1 MKITIMGADAERRA
15 GLKTLVRRVAR
26 QAKFHEAQD
35 WQEAHSIHKRSRPE
49 MVVVDWAPALH
60 PLDLHALLGGYPGI
74 PAAVVIDQ
82 PAAPQVFMLM
92 SAGATGIIPR
102 ALDPV
107 LVLRALEMVT
117 IGGHYI
123 PPDIIDP
130 QLGRDL
136 MARRGQQ
143 KPLGTRRLHPE
154 IDLSPRQQQIMRCVH
169 MGCTNKMIAKM
180 LNISEGTVKIHLTGI
195 FQVLGATNRAAAV
208 AIYNGVQASHL
219 EILRAN
225 GVPDATP
232 SESEEP
238 EHAAEPAEASADTN
252 APVEPE
258 TATEQSAPGEPEPTD
273 DAPTDPAIDASNVI
287 ELPVKRTEYPP
298 LSDNNNGSWP
308 MAAEP
313 DSTF

>member
-1 MKITIMGADAERRA
+1 MKITIIGADAERRA
-15 GLKTLVRRVAR
+15 GLKTLVRRVVR
-26 QAKFHEAQD
+26 QARFYEAQD
-35 WQEAHSIHKRSRPE
+35 WQEARALHKRNRPE
-49 MVVVDWAPALH
+49 MIVIDWTPVLH
-60 PLDLHALLGGYPGI
+60 PLDLQALLGEYPGI

-82 PAAPQVFMLM
+82 PTAPQVFMLM
-92 SAGATGIIPR
+92 AAGATGIIPR

-136 MARRGQQ
+136 LARRGQQ
-143 KPLGTRRLHPE
+143 KPQGTRRLRPD

-169 MGCTNKMIAKM
+169 MGSTNKMIAKM
-180 LNISEGTVKIHLTGI
+180 LGISEGTVKIHLTGI

-208 AIYNGVQASHL
+208 AIYNGVQSSHL
-219 EILRAN
+219 EILRAKA
-225 GVPDATP
+225 VPDLMPAAP
-232 SESEEP
+232 EET
-238 EHAAEPAEASADTN
+238 EHSVEPPEASSETI

-258 TATEQSAPGEPEPTD
+258 AAAEPPASADPEPVD
-273 DAPTDPAIDASNVI
+273 DATNVI
-287 ELPVKRTEYPP
+287 DLPVKRMEYPP
-298 LSDNNNGSWP
+298 LTDNNNGSWP

-313 DSTF
+313 DSAF